1 MSYLDLPLFAERRK
15 CLVRLQ
21 LTNCCQEMWL
31 DNSLDHW
38 LLKEGSG
45 EKNFVRKRFKCW
57 NAAVG
62 VDGGKNT
69 TSANQRSSSTNDR
82 K

>member
-1 MSYLDLPLFAERRK
+1 MVSDTSGQENLAQK
-15 CLVRLQ
+15 CL
-21 LTNCCQEMWL
+21 E
-31 DNSLDHW
+31 H
-38 LLKEGSG
+38 
-45 EKNFVRKRFKCW
+45 W

-62 VDGGKNT
+62 VDEGKNA